1 MVGLLINDIL
11 GVGRVNRAEKERVCD
26 LRHLCEGGDVLHFL
40 GDLDRPPSTPP
51 NPGSVLILI
60 CTNRGGEYLSGT
72 FTNM

>member
-1 MVGLLINDIL
+1 MIGLLINDIL
-11 GVGRVNRAEKERVCD
+11 GVGRVNRAEKDRV
-26 LRHLCEGGDVLHFL
+26 CEGGDVLHFR

-51 NPGSVLILI
+51 NPGSVLISI